1 MVTILCSTE
10 PPAPISPPSDFWEVL
25 HRWKRT
31 WMWDNLKWVG
41 DDDWLAV
48 AIAEGTCVA
57 VTDGSYMKDLYPNIH
72 SAALVLEGSQ
82 GQGRLWCSFPE
93 ASTVACSYRGELIG
107 LMAIH
112 LLLLAINEV
121 NPGLR
126 GSVHIYSDCLGALD
140 KVRNLPPSRIPSGL
154 AHSDVLKNIMVN
166 CGNLSFE
173 RWYSHVNAHQD
184 DKVAYKDL
192 QRPAQL
198 NVNMDY
204 CAKQTLWDIPPTRPP
219 AQQAFPLEP
228 VCIFADSVK
237 ITADTG
243 HETRYLAHRRLARN
257 NFYQLGILDPA
268 VFDVVDWEMVHG
280 TLHEVPRL
288 FQQWACKQVMGIAGT
303 MEWDKSTVRKC
314 PSCLQVRD
322 TCAHVLHCD
331 HSGRVETLRH
341 TIDLM
346 EAWMEEVDTEP
357 DLLDCI
363 AEYAWARG
371 GRTMIDICTG
381 LGDDFQRMAR
391 DQDAIGWRRFMEG
404 MICTRMREIQS
415 HFHYREGTRTNPGRW
430 AKGLIL
436 KLLEATHGQWLYR
449 NVQIHDTVAGTQA
462 TLRKEEIQREIE
474 AQMEMGTDG
483 ILDEDLWMMEVNL
496 GDMETT
502 SGEQEEYW
510 LVAIR
515 AAREAAMLTRQRTQ
529 QAREEPT
536 RDGH

>member
-1 MVTILCSTE
+1 
-10 PPAPISPPSDFWEVL
+10 
-25 HRWKRT
+25 
-31 WMWDNLKWVG
+31 
-41 DDDWLAV
+41 
-48 AIAEGTCVA
+48 
-57 VTDGSYMKDLYPNIH
+57 
-72 SAALVLEGSQ
+72 
-82 GQGRLWCSFPE
+82 
-93 ASTVACSYRGELIG
+93 
-107 LMAIH
+107 
-112 LLLLAINEV
+112 
-121 NPGLR
+121 
-126 GSVHIYSDCLGALD
+126 
-140 KVRNLPPSRIPSGL
+140 
-154 AHSDVLKNIMVN
+154 
-166 CGNLSFE
+166 
-173 RWYSHVNAHQD
+173 
-184 DKVAYKDL
+184 
-192 QRPAQL
+192 
-198 NVNMDY
+198 
-204 CAKQTLWDIPPTRPP
+204 
-219 AQQAFPLEP
+219 
-228 VCIFADSVK
+228 VCIFADAVK
-237 ITADTG
+237 ITADSG

-257 NFYQLGILDPA
+257 HFYQLGILDPD
-268 VFDVVDWEMVHG
+268 VFDYVDWEMIHK

-288 FQQWACKQVMGIAGT
+288 FQQWVCKQVMGIAGT
-303 MEWDKSTVRKC
+303 IEWDKTTVRKC
-314 PSCLQVRD
+314 PSCLQARD

-371 GRTMIDICTG
+371 GRTMEDICTG
-381 LGDDFQRMAR
+381 LGDDFQRMAW

-404 MICTRMREIQS
+404 MICTRMRQIQS
-415 HFHYREGTRTNPGRW
+415 QFHYREGTRINPGRW

-474 AQMEMGTDG
+474 EQMEMGTDG
-483 ILDEDLWMMEVNL
+483 LLDEDLWMMEVNL

-515 AAREAAMLTRQRTQ
+515 AAREAATLTRQRTQ